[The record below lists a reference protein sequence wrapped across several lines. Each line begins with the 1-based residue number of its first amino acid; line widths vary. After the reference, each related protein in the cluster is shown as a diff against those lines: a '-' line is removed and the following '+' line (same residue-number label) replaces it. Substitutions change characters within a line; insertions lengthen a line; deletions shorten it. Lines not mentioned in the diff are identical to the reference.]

1 MPIILAKDLLTA
13 GAQFGHSTSHWNPK
27 MAPYILG
34 KRNKI
39 HIINLRETVK
49 GVVAA
54 YHYTKKLI
62 AQGKQILFVGTKRQA
77 QELIETHARR
87 AGMPYVKERWLGGTL
102 TNLETIHT
110 RVERLIELEKMVET
124 GEMNTH
130 SKKMQSSLKRELR
143 KIKRNLDGIRGMH
156 RLPGAL
162 FVVDPKHDHTAVR
175 EATRLGVPIM
185 AVLDTDA
192 DPDEVDLP
200 IPAND
205 DAIRSIDLIVGRIA
219 DACLE
224 GANFRKEHPEIARK
238 VQEEEYQRQVA
249 ATSQSMAAYTAGARG
264 R

>member
-1 MPIILAKDLLTA
+1 MPVILAKDLLQA

-34 KRNKI
+34 KKNKI

-54 YHYTKKLI
+54 FHYVKKLV
-62 AQGKQILFVGTKRQA
+62 AQGRQVLFVGTKRQA
-77 QELIETHARR
+77 QELVEMHGRR

-102 TNLETIHT
+102 TNLETIHL
-110 RVERLIELEKMVET
+110 RVQRLLELEKMIET
-124 GEMNTH
+124 GEINQH
-130 SKKMQSSLKRELR
+130 SKKMQSSIKRELR
-143 KIKRNLDGIRGMH
+143 KIKRNLDGIRTMH
-156 RLPGAL
+156 KLPAAL
-162 FVVDPKHDHTAVR
+162 FVIDPKHDHTAVR
-175 EATRLGVPIM
+175 EAQRLGVPII

-192 DPDEVDLP
+192 DPDEIDLP

-224 GANFRKEHPEIARK
+224 GANYRKDHPEVARK
-238 VQEEEYQRQVA
+238 AQEEEYQRQVA
-249 ATSQSMAAYTAGARG
+249 ASAGSIGAYTAGARG